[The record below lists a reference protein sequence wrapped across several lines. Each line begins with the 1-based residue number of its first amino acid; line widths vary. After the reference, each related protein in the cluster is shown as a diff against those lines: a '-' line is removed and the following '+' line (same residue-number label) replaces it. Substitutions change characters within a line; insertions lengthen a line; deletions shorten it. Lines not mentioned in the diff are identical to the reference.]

1 MLRFERSRSA
11 GYLAVLAF
19 LLLGFASCSRQQV
32 KDRMDP
38 QDRLALADRL
48 RSEEKCVGAV
58 AEYEKLLS
66 EFPTPAVAEAA
77 RFNLALCHLELE
89 QYDLARAEF
98 EDFIDSYPKS
108 ERVDDAI
115 YRVAM
120 TYLRAAPRPERDQT
134 DTVSALNELLLL
146 VREYPDTDLRDEV
159 DEAIAECRFRLAK
172 KEYLAGELYLKMK
185 DYRAAEVY
193 FDSVLE
199 DYGDTPWAPRA
210 LLMKGKTYIGWN
222 RLEEAE
228 AAFRQVIDDFPESE
242 VAAEA
247 AGNLRELENVR
258 PAEGE
263 AGSGS

>member
-1 MLRFERSRSA
+1 MLTYERARSA
-11 GYLAVLAF
+11 AHLVLSAL
-19 LLLGFASCSRQQV
+19 LLLGFVSCSRQQV

-38 QDRLALADRL
+38 QDRLDLADRL
-48 RSEEKCVGAV
+48 RYEEKCVRAV

-108 ERVDDAI
+108 EKVDNAI
-115 YRVAM
+115 YMIAM
-120 TYLRAAPRPERDQT
+120 TYLRAAPRPERDQSS
-134 DTVSALNELLLL
+134 TVSALNELLLL
-146 VREYPDTDLRDEV
+146 VREYPETDLRDEV
-159 DEAIAECRFRLAK
+159 DEAIADCRFKLAK
-172 KEYLAGELYLKMK
+172 KEYLAGELYFKMK
-185 DYRAAEVY
+185 DYKAAEVY

-199 DYGDTPWAPRA
+199 TYRDTPWAPRA
-210 LLMKGKTYIGWN
+210 LLMKGKTYVGWK
-222 RLEEAE
+222 RFGDAE

-242 VAAEA
+242 VAEEA
-247 AGNLRELENVR
+247 AGSLRELEHVR

-263 AGSGS
+263 AGSDS